1 MEAIRLRNLTKTY
14 AQRKAVD
21 DISFSITSGKIV
33 GVVGANGAGKT
44 TLLEM
49 MMGLRKPTSGTVELL
64 GVDMVREGG
73 KAKEKLGVLLQEQCI
88 YKKAKV
94 IEVIHFFHDLYVNP
108 LDVEEV
114 LDMVNLQEYRQIKIK
129 NLSGGL
135 RQRVAL
141 AIAIISN
148 PEVLFLD
155 EPTTGLDPE
164 ARRDLW
170 KAILQFKKESKTI
183 ILSSHYMD
191 EVQRYCDEVII
202 LKKGHVVQKNIP
214 QVLVSRLGEHAT
226 MEDVYIQYAI
236 EEEDNNGKNNEIIF
250 EDRDQN
256 VC

>member
-1 MEAIRLRNLTKTY
+1 MEAIRLKNLTKTY
-14 AQRKAVD
+14 KERKAVD
-21 DISFSITSGKIV
+21 DVSFSIKSGQIV

-44 TLLEM
+44 TMLEM
-49 MMGLRKPTSGTVELL
+49 MMGLRKPTGGTVELL
-64 GVDMVREGG
+64 GVDMVHEGA

-94 IEVIHFFHDLYVNP
+94 IEILRFFHGLYTHP

-114 LDMVNLQEYRQIKIK
+114 LDMVSLQEYRQVKIK

-135 RQRVAL
+135 RQRVSL

-170 KAILQFKKESKTI
+170 KAILQFKRESKTI

-202 LKKGHVVQKNIP
+202 LKKGHVVQKNAP
-214 QVLVSRLGEHAT
+214 EVLVSRLGEHAT
-226 MEDVYIQYAI
+226 MEDVYIRYAI
-236 EEEDNNGKNNEIIF
+236 EEEDHDGEVNEIIF
-250 EDRDQN
+250 KNREPD
-256 VC
+256 VY